1 MIDASLGDILY
12 VLNPTFSSE
21 LIKRLETNARESR
34 AFDGT
39 MYTPGVVGKYPVML
53 YLTVSESLPLVSS
66 VADPDLR
73 RIHMLL
79 GLPDP
84 LVRDTDPD
92 VLVRDTDPDLD
103 PSIIKQK

>member
-39 MYTPGVVGKYPVML
+39 MYTPGVVGKDLFLVIFMSKRECEL
-53 YLTVSESLPLVSS
+53 YVIAVI
-66 VADPDLR
+66 R
-73 RIHMLL
+73 
-79 GLPDP
+79 
-84 LVRDTDPD
+84 
-92 VLVRDTDPDLD
+92 
-103 PSIIKQK
+103 K